1 MYSGVQLRS
10 QIKGMNNAYNLLNL
24 QEKEKIKHVELY

>member
-10 QIKGMNNAYNLLNL
+10 QIKGMNNAYNLLNFTRKR
-24 QEKEKIKHVELY
+24 ENKTC